1 VALVLVGIAI
11 GLDPLLER
19 TEIPLW
25 GIGRQYREPSGS
37 RCTRDPSTTPS
48 RVTRDDRTVPPGVND
63 VARRIS
69 SWLLRP
75 LSTPWCVIGWCL
87 ATLLFVGLIALLG
100 GPASNDS
107 YETVFSTWA
116 VQHGQLACAFPL
128 GDKVTAPLYPLVSGG
143 IAAMEQ
149 IGHGVPF
156 PSRGAL
162 GPDCHQAFLA
172 INTWS
177 LRADAENATIRI
189 GYLSWFVLM
198 AGVVAVLR
206 SIGRGRCGWEP
217 TTLAIVG
224 CLPPVWLCVEGTFH
238 PEDLV
243 AMGLALAAVALARR
257 SSWAWAGV
265 VVALAVL
272 SQQFALLVAAP
283 LFVLAPPGRRL
294 AYTGAAA
301 GTAVAAVLP
310 LSAVSSGDAAH
321 AVLLGTGTTGG
332 VGGTLL
338 WELDLHGTALVA
350 LSRFAPILLSLLLA
364 WWVVRRLG
372 PASLE
377 PVALL
382 ALVGLSLSFRLTF
395 EQQLFGYYFMAL
407 SVALVLLD
415 VAGGRFRATLVGW
428 LATVSMVYLVG
439 STALDPLRRPG
450 PGVINDLLPLS
461 VMALGV
467 LLFAR
472 EIRRGA
478 HWWMVA
484 CWSAMIVGALVVWK
498 QSDIVGQP
506 PTWLWQLVLVPLG
519 IALAATPLLGE
530 LRRHRAPASTGTRPQ
545 PSSLWGSSGSMA

>member
-1 VALVLVGIAI
+1 M
-11 GLDPLLER
+11 
-19 TEIPLW
+19 
-25 GIGRQYREPSGS
+25 
-37 RCTRDPSTTPS
+37 
-48 RVTRDDRTVPPGVND
+48 VPPVLSD
-63 VARRIS
+63 PARRGF

-75 LSTPWCVIGWCL
+75 LSTSSCIIGWCL
-87 ATLLFVGLIALLG
+87 ATLLFIGLIALLG

-116 VQHGQLACAFPL
+116 IQHGQLACAFPL
-128 GDKVTAPLYPLVSGG
+128 GDKVTAPVYPLLSGG
-143 IAAMEQ
+143 IAAMER

-156 PSRGAL
+156 PSRGAM
-162 GPDCHQAFLA
+162 GPDCHRAFLA

-177 LRADAENATIRI
+177 LRANAQNATIRI

-198 AGVVAVLR
+198 AGVVAALR

-217 TTLAIVG
+217 ATLVIVAV
-224 CLPPVWLCVEGTFH
+224 LPPVWLCVEGTFH

-243 AMGLALAAVALARR
+243 AMGLALVAVALARR

-283 LFVLAPPGRRL
+283 LFVLAPRGRRL
-294 AYTGAAA
+294 AYAAAAA
-301 GTAVAAVLP
+301 GTTVAAVLA
-310 LSAVSSGDAAH
+310 LSAVTSGDAAH
-321 AVLLGTGTTGG
+321 AVLFGTGTTGG

-338 WELDLHGTALVA
+338 WELDLHGAL
-350 LSRFAPILLSLLLA
+350 LLLCSRIAPVVLSLLLA

-382 ALVGLSLSFRLTF
+382 SVVGLSLSLRLVF

-415 VAGGRFRATLVGW
+415 VAGARLRATLVGW

-439 STALDPLRRPG
+439 STALDPLRRPV
-450 PGVINDLLPLS
+450 PGVINDVLPLS

-467 LLFAR
+467 LLIVR

-478 HWWMVA
+478 HWRMLA

-498 QSDIVGQP
+498 QTDIVGQP
-506 PTWLWQLVLVPLG
+506 PTWLWQLVLVSLG
-519 IALAATPLLGE
+519 IAQAATPLLGE
-530 LRRHRAPASTGTRPQ
+530 LRRHRAPASTGTQPQ
-545 PSSLWGSSGSMA
+545 PSTFSGSSGPMA

>member
-1 VALVLVGIAI
+1 
-11 GLDPLLER
+11 
-19 TEIPLW
+19 
-25 GIGRQYREPSGS
+25 
-37 RCTRDPSTTPS
+37 
-48 RVTRDDRTVPPGVND
+48 
-63 VARRIS
+63 
-69 SWLLRP
+69 
-75 LSTPWCVIGWCL
+75 VIGWCL
-87 ATLLFVGLIALLG
+87 ATLLSIGLIALLG

-116 VQHGQLACAFPL
+116 IQHGQLACAFPL

-143 IAAMEQ
+143 IAAMER

-156 PSRGAL
+156 PPRSAL
-162 GPDCHQAFLA
+162 GPDCHRAFLA

-177 LRADAENATIRI
+177 LRADAQNATIRI

-217 TTLAIVG
+217 TTLVIVA

-243 AMGLALAAVALARR
+243 AMGLALVAVALARR

-283 LFVLAPPGRRL
+283 LFVLAPRGRRP
-294 AYTGAAA
+294 AYAGAVV
-301 GTAVAAVLP
+301 GTTAAAVLA
-310 LSAVSSGDAAH
+310 LSAFTSGDAAH
-321 AVLLGTGTTGG
+321 AVLFGTGTTGG
-332 VGGTLL
+332 IGGTLL
-338 WELDLHGTALVA
+338 WELDLHGAL
-350 LSRFAPILLSLLLA
+350 LLLFSRIAPIVLSLLLA

-372 PASLE
+372 PSSLE

-382 ALVGLSLSFRLTF
+382 SVVGLSLSLRLVF

-415 VAGGRFRATLVGW
+415 VAGGRLRATLVGW

-439 STALDPLRRPG
+439 STALDPLRRPA
-450 PGVINDLLPLS
+450 PGVLNDLLPLS
-461 VMALGV
+461 VMALGI
-467 LLFAR
+467 LLIAR
-472 EIRRGA
+472 EVRRGA
-478 HWWMVA
+478 RWWMVT
-484 CWSAMIVGALVVWK
+484 CWAAMIVGALVVWK
-498 QSDIVGQP
+498 QSDVVGQP

-530 LRRHRAPASTGTRPQ
+530 LRRHHAPASAETQPQ
-545 PSSLWGSSGSMA
+545 PSTLSGSSGPMA